1 MSPAITQVTD
11 PTVDAHVLTS
21 RSEEVEKLLDQVQ
34 DLIIPF
40 IRSADN
46 HNSPNDLLTG
56 HSNGVNKKGLRK
68 ALVEQHDPRELQRL
82 MALSFPTAGLLEEGF
97 LEEVEKVLRYSVNTW
112 DAGFMSKLYGS
123 TDAPG
128 LAAELV
134 LASLNTQVHTF
145 QVSPA
150 LAVIEKFTARALAN
164 LFGLNGAF
172 AGGVTTSGGSGSNAT
187 AMLVARHT
195 LFPETKQLGNSAG
208 GLRLAA
214 FTSANGHYSI
224 EKAGLMLGLGTSSV
238 FAVPADPATRSM
250 DPAALRSCVENA
262 ISEGFTPFFLN
273 ATAGTTVFGAYDNLR
288 PLHAVCKDFGMWL
301 HVDASLGGPAVFS
314 AKHKYKLD
322 GSHLANSIT
331 INPHKMMGVPAT
343 CSFVLSADIRQFHT
357 SNTLPASY
365 LFHSADSSEE
375 VFDLADLTMQCGRRG
390 DALKMYLSWMYHGY
404 EGYAK
409 QVDAVFSTAAY
420 LAKLVEDHPNL
431 VLISPN
437 PPPCCQVCFYYAE
450 GGRLSEDAGR
460 NEEVTKQ
467 IAAQLVHRGFMVDYA
482 GGDTRGAFLRPVV
495 SRGTGIQKVEE
506 LIEVVEQIG
515 STVWGSNV
523 ETFMEYSTGSD
534 VSP

>member
-1 MSPAITQVTD
+1 M
-11 PTVDAHVLTS
+11 
-21 RSEEVEKLLDQVQ
+21 LDEVQ
-34 DLIIPF
+34 DLVIPF
-40 IRSADN
+40 IRSADEEE
-46 HNSPNDLLTG
+46 SSKDIA
-56 HSNGVNKKGLRK
+56 NGQSDGVDEKRSRK
-68 ALVEQHDPRELQRL
+68 ALVEQHGPKELQKL
-82 MALSFPTAGLLEEGF
+82 MALSFPTAGLHKEGF
-97 LEEVEKVLRYSVNTW
+97 LEEVEKVLHYSVNTW
-112 DAGFMSKLYGS
+112 DAGFMSKLYSS

-134 LASLNTQVHTF
+134 LATLNTQVHTF

-150 LAVIEKFTARALAN
+150 LAVIEKFTARSLAN
-164 LFGLNGAF
+164 LFGLNGSY

-238 FAVPADPATRSM
+238 FSVPADPATRSM
-250 DPAALRSCVENA
+250 DPSALRSCIEKA
-262 ISEGFTPFFLN
+262 ISEGHTPFFLN

-288 PLHAVCKDFGMWL
+288 PLHAICKEFGMWL

-314 AKHKYKLD
+314 AKHKFKLD
-322 GSHLANSIT
+322 GSHLSDSIT
-331 INPHKMMGVPAT
+331 VNPHKMLGVPAT

-390 DALKMYLSWMYHGY
+390 DALKMYLSWIYHGY

-420 LAKLVEDHPNL
+420 LARLVEDHPNL

-437 PPPCCQVCFYYAE
+437 PPPCCQVCFYYAK
-450 GGRLSEDAGR
+450 GGQLNEDASR
-460 NEEVTKQ
+460 NENVTKQ
-467 IAAQLVHRGFMVDYA
+467 IAAELVRQGFMVDYA
-482 GGDTRGAFLRPVV
+482 GGDARGAFLRPVV

-506 LIEVVEQIG
+506 LVEVVAQIG
-515 STVWGSNV
+515 SIVWDNNV
-523 ETFMEYSTGSD
+523 EPMVEYSTGSE
-534 VSP
+534 VSL